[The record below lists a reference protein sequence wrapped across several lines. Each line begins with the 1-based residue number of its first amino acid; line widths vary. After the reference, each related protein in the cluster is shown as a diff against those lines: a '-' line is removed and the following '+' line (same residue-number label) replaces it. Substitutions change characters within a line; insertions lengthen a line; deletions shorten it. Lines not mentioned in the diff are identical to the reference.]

1 MEAKVPDIQPN
12 PYIMPMGAPVG
23 DPTQWQAR
31 QAKLREWQAQNPS
44 RVIRGQM
51 GRNASNAVNYDASV
65 YGSDYSGGPAAPA
78 GGYAGGYGP
87 VPATPANTVQR
98 GSGPTARP
106 LNGPGVG
113 VNQPAPNTTATS
125 AFNPIT
131 GPGRVNRGGTLDNGR
146 GPFRP

>member
-1 MEAKVPDIQPN
+1 MPDIQPN

-44 RVIRGQM
+44 RVIRGPM
-51 GRNASNAVNYDASV
+51 GRAASGGVNYDAGI

-78 GGYAGGYGP
+78 GGHAGGYGP
-87 VPATPANTVQR
+87 TLAAPRNTVQPT
-98 GSGPTARP
+98 GSLAAQPM
-106 LNGPGVG
+106 NGPGVG
-113 VNQPAPNTTATS
+113 VNQPAPNTTVTS
-125 AFNPIT
+125 AFNPIA
-131 GPGRVNRGGTLDNGR
+131 GPSRVNRGGTLDSGR